1 MSENGFTKLAMDNRE
16 AMTPE
21 ADAWHCVQIVDPIV
35 VVLGFE
41 IQQPRLSLLIKIE
54 HDDEND
60 GAWLTLI
67 LQTIASANDLP
78 GRLGI
83 V

>member
-1 MSENGFTKLAMDNRE
+1 MLGTAFGSLTRSLSFS
-16 AMTPE
+16 
-21 ADAWHCVQIVDPIV
+21 
-35 VVLGFE
+35 GFE

-54 HDDEND
+54 HDDQSEND

-67 LQTIASANDLP
+67 FQTIASANDLP